1 MVTSSGWNSKIV
13 TMVNR
18 STPWLFVAS
27 MFIFCSSS
35 PKAGLKGWNG
45 TLLHPLTEKAPQ
57 APTDKEGESL
67 YIKYCLS
74 CHQKDGSG
82 VPNMFPPIQKSDWVN
97 GDKSKLI
104 NVLLK
109 GLKGDIDVNGD
120 QYSQVMPKQDNLTDE
135 QISRILTYIRQNF
148 GNNATA
154 ITPAE
159 VANLRDKK

>member
-1 MVTSSGWNSKIV
+1 MVTCSGWNSKIV
-13 TMVNR
+13 TMVNQMAR
-18 STPWLFVAS
+18 LLIIAS
-27 MFIFCSSS
+27 MLVFCSSS
-35 PKAGLKGWNG
+35 PEAASKGWNG
-45 TLLHPLTEKAPQ
+45 TLLHPLTEKVPLE
-57 APTDKEGESL
+57 PTDKEGESL

-135 QISRILTYIRQNF
+135 QISQILTYIRQNF
-148 GNNATA
+148 GNNADA
-154 ITPAE
+154 VTPGE
-159 VANLRDKK
+159 VTKLREKK